1 MKTYRLKLP
10 APHPA
15 QTEVLA
21 GARRFN
27 SLCCGRRWGK
37 TILGID
43 RLVSVA
49 LTGKPTAWF
58 APIYKDLSEV
68 WRTIV
73 RILEPITVKISA
85 SEHWLEIV
93 GGGRVECWSLDTP
106 GAGRGRAYAEIV
118 IDEDAKVPNLEEQW
132 EQTVR
137 PMLADYEG
145 GAWIISTPKGRANY
159 FSKLFNR
166 GLDPLQPDWACW
178 QMPTAMNRYISARE
192 IESMREEMTDLAF
205 AQEVLAQFVTWAGA
219 VFRRISDAVRP
230 ITHEPAAMIGCDWG
244 RTGDYTVFTAVSA
257 RGQVTAADRFRG
269 IEYALQRA
277 RLAAFW
283 QQCGSRAHIIAET
296 NAMGAPVVEQ
306 LQRDG
311 LPVFGFNTTNATKSA
326 IIQALALAFERG
338 TITIPNDPV
347 LIGELQAFE
356 GKPTASGLTRYAAP
370 DGLHDDCVM
379 SLAMAWAGLLMPQE
393 QRLFID
399 PSTGGRSTQY
409 PQFEISPI

>member
-27 SLCCGRRWGK
+27 ALCCGRRWGK

-73 RILEPITVKISA
+73 RILDPITVKISA
-85 SEHWLEIV
+85 GEHWLELV

-118 IDEDAKVPNLEEQW
+118 IDEAAKVPNLEEQW

-159 FSKLFNR
+159 FSTLFNR

-178 QMPTAMNRYISARE
+178 QMPTAMNPYISARE

-205 AQEVLAQFVTWAGA
+205 SQEVLAQFVTWAGA
-219 VFRRISDAVRP
+219 VFRRITNCVGEVNC
-230 ITHEPAAMIGCDWG
+230 EPAAMIGVDWG
-244 RTGDYTVFTAVSA
+244 RTGDYTVFVALSA
-257 RGQVTAADRFRG
+257 AGHLVAMDRFRG
-269 IEYALQRA
+269 IEYDLQKD
-277 RLAAFW
+277 RLKAFW
-283 QQCGSRAHIIAET
+283 ERQGKRCWISAESNSMGGPIA
-296 NAMGAPVVEQ
+296 VQ
-306 LQRDG
+306 LRNEG
-311 LPVFGFNTTNATKSA
+311 LPVADFLTTGPSKAG
-326 IIQALALAFERG
+326 IIQELTLAFERG
-338 TITIPNDPV
+338 TIRIPDDPV

-356 GKPTASGLTRYAAP
+356 GTRTPSGHMRYAAP
-370 DGLHDDCVM
+370 SGLHDDTVM
-379 SLAMAWAGLLMPQE
+379 ALAIGWAALTGPRQERRYYDANTGMAAQARVPY
-393 QRLFID
+393 
-399 PSTGGRSTQY
+399 S
-409 PQFEISPI
+409 ISPI